1 MNDKKFIISE
11 LQLMLGL
18 LKPYYEKSPYRVPG
32 QLNIGAMQEIVDIM
46 PSLIQHIIKIVE
58 SLPDGELNNE

>member
-1 MNDKKFIISE
+1 MKK
-11 LQLMLGL
+11 
-18 LKPYYEKSPYRVPG
+18 VH
-32 QLNIGAMQEIVDIM
+32 IGAMQEIVNIM